1 MCDEGDAVRWSM
13 DFRYEATAM
22 VTASGKQYGFVARS
36 GDVGT
41 LTGQDEWLARWDGLT
56 VRSYL

>member
-1 MCDEGDAVRWSM
+1 
-13 DFRYEATAM
+13 M
-22 VTASGKQYGFVARS
+22 VPASGKQYGFVARS

-56 VRSYL
+56 VWSYLIKGGYCG